1 MVELSHSHREH
12 HAFNAFSPLQSQLA
26 INPSMSDGCVRKHIR
41 QLKSVIPTDYI
52 TSHHLGEVTEMVCSV
67 KISAQILGDI
77 TEMVYS
83 VKVSAQS

>member
-26 INPSMSDGCVRKHIR
+26 INHI
-41 QLKSVIPTDYI
+41 
-52 TSHHLGEVTEMVCSV
+52 SHHLGEVTEMVYSV

-77 TEMVYS
+77 PKMVYS
-83 VKVSAQS
+83 VKVSNNELN